1 MGIRFA
7 TVADVPAMVALGRI
21 MYARTR
27 FAKYQYEDEKV
38 ANALE
43 HALTKGKD
51 RYVCLVA
58 ENAKLEICGLLLATL
73 DQHIFSHL
81 LVASVMY
88 YIVRPED
95 RLGGYGV
102 RLLKAF
108 EKWSSN
114 RQVAEINLGINSEVQ
129 MEIVGRFVKKMGYSK
144 VGENFVLSMRPL
156 DDSVTLVNEL

>member
-1 MGIRFA
+1 MRLILKVILENSLYGRFNYSVFTDFRWSSISLRA
-7 TVADVPAMVALGRI
+7 IV
-21 MYARTR
+21 
-27 FAKYQYEDEKV
+27 
-38 ANALE
+38 NS
-43 HALTKGKD
+43 
-51 RYVCLVA
+51 VA